1 MDYFA
6 YSSRPRRG
14 LWGYLL
20 CAVAG
25 GLVGMLLA
33 VHLFPGL
40 LAARI
45 QPHLPPALPTFP
57 GITVPP
63 PIATGEAP
71 VARAAERVLPSVVGV
86 VTVARVRAWP
96 WESETEQRAT
106 GSGVIIRPDG
116 YILTNQHV
124 VAGLQGDARLSV
136 VLEDGR
142 EVEGSLVG
150 ADRRTDLAV
159 VRISA
164 TDLSAA
170 QLGDSDFL
178 RVGELAIAIG
188 NPGGLEFSRSVTAGV
203 ISGLDRIIRHEEA
216 VFRLIQT
223 DAAINRGN
231 SGGPLVNAA
240 GQVVGI
246 NTLKFGGAGFEGMGF
261 AIPINRA
268 REIAEHLIEHGR
280 VIRPWMG
287 VSIAEAKE
295 ARLRHGVQ
303 VDRGILLVRVWANSP
318 ADRAGLRD
326 GDILLALDGQ
336 PIDDYVDLRLFL
348 DARAVGQQIEVR
360 YLRGTA
366 ERTTRI
372 TLEEMPEA
380 PG

>member
-1 MDYFA
+1 
-6 YSSRPRRG
+6 
-14 LWGYLL
+14 
-20 CAVAG
+20 
-25 GLVGMLLA
+25 VGILLA
-33 VHLFPGL
+33 TYLFPGL
-40 LAARI
+40 IAARI
-45 QPHLPPALPTFP
+45 QPHLPPALPAAP
-57 GITVPP
+57 GVTAPP
-63 PIATGEAP
+63 PIAAGDAP
-71 VARAAERVLPSVVGV
+71 VAQAAERVLPSVVGI

-96 WESETEQRAT
+96 WGNETEQRAT
-106 GSGVIIRPDG
+106 GSGVIIRSDG
-116 YILTNQHV
+116 YILTNEHV
-124 VAGLQGDARLSV
+124 VAGLQGDARLFV
-136 VLEDGR
+136 VLEDER
-142 EVEGSLVG
+142 EVEGTLVG

-159 VRISA
+159 VRIPA
-164 TDLSAA
+164 TDLLAA
-170 QLGDSDFL
+170 QLGDADSL

-188 NPGGLEFSRSVTAGV
+188 NPAGLEFSRSVTAGV
-203 ISGLDRIIRHEEA
+203 ISGLDRIIRHEAA

-246 NTLKFGGAGFEGMGF
+246 NTLKFGGDGFEGMGF
-261 AIPINRA
+261 AIPINHA
-268 REIAEHLIEHGR
+268 REIAAHLIEHGR

-287 VSIAEAKE
+287 VTIAEAEE
-295 ARLRHGVQ
+295 ARLRYGVG

-348 DARAVGQQIEVR
+348 DAKAVGQQIEVR
-360 YLRGTA
+360 YRRGTA

>member
-6 YSSRPRRG
+6 YSSKPRRG
-14 LWGYLL
+14 LWGYLA
-20 CAVAG
+20 CAAAG

-33 VHLFPGL
+33 VYLFPGL

-45 QPHLPPALPTFP
+45 QPHLTPPLPTSP
-57 GITVPP
+57 GVAPP
-63 PIATGEAP
+63 PVAVGEAP
-71 VARAAERVLPSVVGV
+71 VIYAAERVLPSVVGI
-86 VTVARVRAWP
+86 VTVTRLRTWP
-96 WESETEQRAT
+96 WGDVAEQRST
-106 GSGVIIRPDG
+106 GSGVIIHPDG

-142 EVEGSLVG
+142 EVEGTLVG
-150 ADRRTDLAV
+150 ADQRTDLAV
-159 VRISA
+159 VRVEA
-164 TDLSAA
+164 TGLPAA
-170 QLGDSDFL
+170 ELGDADSL

-188 NPGGLEFSRSVTAGV
+188 NPAGLDFSRSVTAGV
-203 ISGLDRIIRHEEA
+203 ISGLDRIIRHKAA

-223 DAAINRGN
+223 DAAINQGN

-246 NTLKFGGAGFEGMGF
+246 NTLKFGGDGFEGMGF
-261 AIPINRA
+261 AIPINHA
-268 REIAEHLIEHGR
+268 REIAMQLMEHGR
-280 VIRPWMG
+280 VIRPWIG
-287 VSIAEAKE
+287 ITIAEAEE
-295 ARLRHGVQ
+295 AQVRYGVQ
-303 VDRGILLVRVWANSP
+303 VDRGILIVRVWANSP
-318 ADRAGLRD
+318 AHRAGLKD

-348 DARAVGQQIEVR
+348 DARTVGRQVEIR
-360 YLRGTA
+360 YRRGTA
-366 ERTTRI
+366 ERTVRV